1 MSHDVVT
8 SEEESEGNSPAT
20 VLVVED
26 ESFSQQLFKMILQD
40 DNHHY
45 VGFETLAEGR
55 KFLEENLPDLIV
67 LDVQLPDG
75 NGLDFFKWLCEQEV
89 SVPVI
94 IMTAFGSISDA
105 VKAMKMGAYDFI
117 AKPFEDTN
125 KVKNL
130 IKNALEHG
138 RLKQENNLLRAR
150 LESPR
155 VFKDILGESK
165 PMKHVFDMVQRAARA
180 DSNVLIEGGSG
191 TGKELVG
198 KAIHDLSDRKDDS
211 FIPVNCGALPETLL
225 EAALF
230 GYEKGSFTGAQ
241 KTTKGFFEEADGGT
255 LFLDEI
261 GDASPPVQVKILRAV
276 EYGEIYRV
284 GATKPTSVDV
294 RCLFATNKDLSKE
307 VAEGR
312 FREDLF
318 FRLNV
323 IKISLPALEKRR
335 EDIPLLVKFFSD
347 KFCSKAGTEKK
358 IFSEDAISFLRNFP
372 WKGNIREL
380 KNFIERVV
388 VLHPEKN
395 VTAADLTLYNH
406 NDTSESSGNLYDL
419 DYENARNAFEKKYF
433 ESLLSRAGGDL
444 NHAIEFSG
452 VHRATIYRKI
462 KDLDIKI

>member
-1 MSHDVVT
+1 MSQDGIA
-8 SEEESEGNSPAT
+8 SEENSEESLPAT

-26 ESFSQQLFKMILQD
+26 ESFSQQLFKMILND
-40 DNHHY
+40 DNHNY

-55 KFLEENLPDLIV
+55 KYLEENLPDPIV

-75 NGLDFFKWLCEQEV
+75 NGLEFFSWLCEQEV

-125 KVKNL
+125 KVRNL
-130 IKNALEHG
+130 IRNALEHG
-138 RLKQENNLLRAR
+138 RLKQENSLLRAR

-165 PMKHVFDMVQRAARA
+165 AMKFVFNMIQRAARA

-284 GATKPTSVDV
+284 GSTKPTSVNV

-307 VAEGR
+307 VEEGR

-318 FRLNV
+318 FRINV
-323 IKISLPALEKRR
+323 IKISLPALENRR

-347 KFCSKAGTEKK
+347 KFCSKAGAEKK

-388 VLHPEKN
+388 VLHPDKN
-395 VTAADLTLYNH
+395 VTAADLTGYNH
-406 NDTSESSGNLYDL
+406 NDTGENSGNLYEL
-419 DYENARNAFEKKYF
+419 DYDKARNAFEKKYF

-444 NHAIEFSG
+444 NQAIEFSG

>member
-1 MSHDVVT
+1 MSNDGTDIEVET
-8 SEEESEGNSPAT
+8 KQNLSAT

-26 ESFSQQLFKMILQD
+26 ESFSRQLFKMILED
-40 DNHHY
+40 DNYQY
-45 VGFETLAEGR
+45 VGVETLAEAR
-55 KFLEENLPDLIV
+55 NYLEKNLPDLIV

-75 NGLDFFKWLCEQEV
+75 NGLEFFNWLCDQEV

-105 VKAMKMGAYDFI
+105 VKAIKKGAYDFI
-117 AKPFEDTN
+117 PKPFEDTN
-125 KVKNL
+125 KVRNL

-138 RLKQENNLLRAR
+138 RLKQENSLLRAR
-150 LESPR
+150 LESPG

-165 PMKHVFDMVQRAARA
+165 AMKHVFDMVQRAARA
-180 DSNVLIEGGSG
+180 DSNILIEGGSG

-198 KAIHDLSDRKDDS
+198 KAIHDLSNRKDDS

-284 GATKPTSVDV
+284 GATKPISVNV
-294 RCLFATNKDLSKE
+294 RCLFATNKDLNQE
-307 VAEGR
+307 VAENR

-318 FRLNV
+318 FRINV
-323 IKISLPALEKRR
+323 IKITLPALEDRR

-347 KFCSKAGTEKK
+347 KFCSKAGAEKK

-388 VLHPEKN
+388 VLHPEKS
-395 VTAADLTLYNH
+395 VTAADLTRYNH
-406 NDTSESSGNLYDL
+406 NATGENSGNLYEL
-419 DYENARNAFEKKYF
+419 DYEKARNAFEKKYF
-433 ESLLSRAGGDL
+433 EGLLSRSGGDL
-444 NHAIEFSG
+444 NQAIEFSG

>member
-1 MSHDVVT
+1 MSTGHELVT
-8 SEEESEGNSPAT
+8 ADNETKVSAT
-20 VLVVED
+20 VLVIED
-26 ESFSQQLFKMILQD
+26 ESFSRQLFKMILD
-40 DNHHY
+40 DDGHHY
-45 VGFETLAEGR
+45 VGFETLQEGR
-55 KFLEENLPDLIV
+55 EYLEKELPDLII

-75 NGLDFFKWLCEQEV
+75 NGLEFFNWLCEQEV
-89 SVPVI
+89 SIPVI

-105 VKAMKMGAYDFI
+105 VNAIKMGAYDFI

-125 KVKNL
+125 KVRNL
-130 IKNALEHG
+130 IRNALEHG
-138 RLKQENNLLRAR
+138 RLKHENSLLRAK

-165 PMKHVFDMVQRAARA
+165 AMKHVFDMIQRAARA

-198 KAIHDLSDRKDDS
+198 KAIHDLSSRRDSS

-261 GDASPPVQVKILRAV
+261 GDASAPVQVKILRAV
-276 EYGEIYRV
+276 EYGEVYRV
-284 GATKPTSVDV
+284 GSTKPTSVNV
-294 RCLFATNKDLSKE
+294 RCLFATNKDLNKE
-307 VAEGR
+307 VEEGR

-318 FRLNV
+318 FRINV
-323 IKISLPALEKRR
+323 IKITIPPLEKRR

-347 KFCSKAGTEKK
+347 KFCTKAGVEKK
-358 IFSEDAISFLRNFP
+358 VFSEDAISFLWNFP
-372 WKGNIREL
+372 WKGNVREL

-388 VLHPEKN
+388 VLHPEKT
-395 VTAADLTLYNH
+395 VTAADLTNYNH
-406 NDTSESSGNLYDL
+406 NVADDGSGNMFAL

-433 ESLLSRAGGDL
+433 ESLLSRTGGDL
-444 NHAIEFSG
+444 NQAIEISG

-462 KDLDIKI
+462 KDLEIKV

>member
-1 MSHDVVT
+1 MSQEGIT
-8 SEEESEGNSPAT
+8 SEENREGGLSAT

-26 ESFSQQLFKMILQD
+26 ESFSQQLFKMILSD
-40 DNHHY
+40 DNHNY
-45 VGFETLAEGR
+45 VGFGTLAEGR
-55 KFLEENLPDLIV
+55 KYLEENLPDLIV

-75 NGLDFFKWLCEQEV
+75 NGLEFFSWLCEQEV

-125 KVKNL
+125 KVRNL
-130 IKNALEHG
+130 IRNALEHG
-138 RLKQENNLLRAR
+138 RLKQENSLLRAR

-165 PMKHVFDMVQRAARA
+165 AMKFVFNMIQRAARA

-284 GATKPTSVDV
+284 GSTKPTSVNV
-294 RCLFATNKDLSKE
+294 RCIFATNKDLGKE
-307 VAEGR
+307 VEEGR

-318 FRLNV
+318 FRINV
-323 IKISLPALEKRR
+323 IKISLPSLENRR

-347 KFCSKAGTEKK
+347 KFCSKAGAEKK
-358 IFSEDAISFLRNFP
+358 IFSADAISFLRNFP

-395 VTAADLTLYNH
+395 VTAADLAGYNH
-406 NDTSESSGNLYDL
+406 NETGENSGNMYDL

-433 ESLLSRAGGDL
+433 ESLISRAGGDL
-444 NHAIEFSG
+444 NQAIELSG